1 MKTTDVDT
9 LNDTQAVGVTEAHAH
24 ADDTAETD
32 AAVTVAAAA
41 VAVMRPVSVLLLNKL
56 ALPWGDADAQ
66 RLAAALADATLAVAA
81 AVLDDESDND
91 ELAAALGVETA
102 LLLGSRDVEGL
113 NDARDENVDVR
124 VDVMDAAGVGKLV
137 HVPDCDVVAVNVLHC
152 VRVAE
157 PVEDKL
163 GRDDAE
169 PVVVGD
175 GGSVGPERVGDDDTV
190 KVGVAVTLADAVDD
204 SVAAERDADGVDV
217 VRGEREDDALCDMDV
232 VAEGDREDVAVVDG
246 DRVMLA
252 EEENDERAVLDA
264 VPVAG
269 ALPVRDSRGETLP
282 EGETLELREPLADEE
297 GLLLM
302 DGVLLV
308 VAVTL

>member
-1 MKTTDVDT
+1 M
-9 LNDTQAVGVTEAHAH
+9 
-24 ADDTAETD
+24 
-32 AAVTVAAAA
+32 
-41 VAVMRPVSVLLLNKL
+41 
-56 ALPWGDADAQ
+56 
-66 RLAAALADATLAVAA
+66 
-81 AVLDDESDND
+81 LDDESDHD

-102 LLLGSRDVEGL
+102 LLLGSQDVEGL
-113 NDARDENVDVR
+113 NDERDENVDVR

-137 HVPDCDVVAVNVLHC
+137 HVLDCDVVAVKVVHC
-152 VRVAE
+152 VCVEE

-190 KVGVAVTLADAVDD
+190 TVGVAVTLADAVDD

-217 VRGEREDDALCDMDV
+217 VRGEREDDVLCDMDV

-252 EEENDERAVLDA
+252 EDEKDDLAVLDA
-264 VPVAG
+264 ALEAG

-282 EGETLELREPLADEE
+282 EGETLELREPLDDAE